1 MAAKKKATK
10 KSAKKTAAK
19 TVRVV
24 RLKGRGS
31 SGRVTRPT
39 RGLGMRVRKADSAGD
54 CPPAEVVTKIVYRDR
69 KTSKKKATKKTAAK
83 KRKKTTTA
91 AAAPRKGQKKVVA
104 GYVWTCAGLVKR
116 GCGGGATQIGSAR
129 RVSSKMTEINKRLKK
144 LGIKGRVKG

>member
-1 MAAKKKATK
+1 MAAKKKAGK
-10 KSAKKTAAK
+10 KTAKKT
-19 TVRVV
+19 VRRVV

-31 SGRVTRPT
+31 SGRVNRPT
-39 RGLGMRVRKADSAGD
+39 RGLGMRTRKAAGGD
-54 CPPAEVVTKIVYRDR
+54 CPPAEVVTKVVYRDR

-91 AAAPRKGQKKVVA
+91 TPPRKGQKKVVG

-116 GCGGGATQIGSAR
+116 GCGGGAIQLGSAR

-144 LGIKGRVKG
+144 LGIKGRLKG